1 MPAGNVKRGFNR
13 LFIVATVAWVLYGCV
28 IFPLRERD
36 REFRREFDLY
46 MAEENVCHE
55 NALHEST
62 ADLNA
67 CLKVAEDAWAFRR
80 GQPSLR
86 RVYATNWLYILV
98 PSVGV
103 PLVVYGAI
111 RGIAAV
117 WLWVW
122 RGYQEH

>member
-55 NALHEST
+55 NALHAST

-67 CLKVAEDAWAFRR
+67 CLKVAENAWAFRR

-98 PSVGV
+98 SSVGV

-117 WLWVW
+117 WLWMW
-122 RGYQEH
+122 RGHQEH